1 MNKLTYFI
9 DKGFNQYEP
18 LMEYPSDHVG
28 IDEMYARQLCTYLIA
43 NGVQYELTSNEM
55 QENEEMLIVKR
66 IGLNE
71 KYGDESNYRGRGIY
85 IEFRKPNERGRKLA
99 EIRSA
104 NHYEVIRYLL
114 KDIVDV
120 PGYGPMFTTS
130 TEIDEDRGCYVVYVR
145 GMNEPE
151 D

>member
-1 MNKLTYFI
+1 MNKLIYFV
-9 DKGFNQYEP
+9 DKGFNEYEP
-18 LMEYPSDHVG
+18 LMEYPASSVG

-66 IGLNE
+66 IGPNE
-71 KYGDESNYRGRGIY
+71 NYGDESNYRGRGIY
-85 IEFRKPNERGRKLA
+85 IEFRKPNDRGRKLT
-99 EIRSA
+99 EIGSA

-130 TEIDEDRGCYVVYVR
+130 TEIDEDRGCYVIYVR